1 MTDTIIKFKK
11 KAAAKKPSTAPKA
24 TRKIL
29 SAIEFQCPDSK
40 GFWFVNG
47 QFTYKLTEFS
57 NMIASLTPQE
67 FAHHVNDVKNDFAN
81 WIGDVFDLKNL
92 AKQVRQAKTQQA
104 IVDVLN
110 SEKA

>member
-1 MTDTIIKFKK
+1 MTDTVIKFKK
-11 KAAAKKPSTAPKA
+11 KATAKTSNASQKS

-40 GFWFVNG
+40 SFWFVNG

-57 NMIASLTPQE
+57 NMIASLSPQD
-67 FAHHVNDVKNDFAN
+67 FSHHVNAQKNDFAN

-104 IVDVLN
+104 IVEVLN